1 MAITTYAELKTA
13 IASWLARDDLTANI
27 PDFITLFEASA
38 ARKLRIRP
46 MEVTGLLE
54 PDEGEAELPSDFLSY
69 RRLTRLGDT
78 RAELAYVHPTY
89 LNALYP
95 TAPSGLAAH
104 FTIEGSNVIVRPSDD
119 TDLEI
124 VYLAKN
130 AAVSETLGWLFD
142 NHPDLYLFGS
152 LAEAHGFNVD
162 QNNMALWMG
171 RRDQIFEE
179 ISLSDFRE
187 RSGMAVRLIGA
198 TP

>member
-1 MAITTYAELKTA
+1 MAITNYNELKA
-13 IASWLARDDLTANI
+13 SIASWLARDDLTANI

-38 ARKLRIRP
+38 ARKLRVRP

-69 RRLTRLGDT
+69 RRLTRLGET
-78 RAELAYVHPTY
+78 RAELVYVHPTY
-89 LNALYP
+89 LNVLYP
-95 TAPSGLAAH
+95 TAPSGLASH
-104 FTIEGSNVIVRPSDD
+104 FTIEGGYVIIRPTDD

-130 AAVSETLGWLFD
+130 AAVSETLNWLFD
-142 NHPDLYLFGS
+142 NHPDLYLFGA

-162 QNNMALWMG
+162 QNNLAFWVG

-179 ISLSDFRE
+179 ITQSDFRE
-187 RSGMAVRLIGA
+187 RSGMAIRLIGA